1 MKKYSIVIS
10 LFAMLLTACD
20 PTVEEEGSIAA
31 SMTEAQLE
39 QAATLMQTV
48 EGQNKFTYATN
59 PSTTVQILDP
69 SGNILTTGTS
79 GSFDLTPG
87 GEESQTFTIRTIN
100 QDGSITSFQK
110 TFSITTYVDVDPAWA
125 YLCGDGEKVWTYD
138 SEVLGGCWGNLGYKA
153 ASNAEDFITNK
164 NGIWW
169 TCAPADLTGQL
180 EGLKVPATGEETPD
194 AYMTFILSG
203 EKIVKNTGSQT
214 INEGTF
220 SFDMTASDSW
230 EIGKLYTSE
239 GAILFPYMINGNGYK
254 PTEFDI
260 MLLNDKNLVLTYAAS
275 GTAQWGEATF
285 WAFKA
290 KE

>member
-1 MKKYSIVIS
+1 M
-10 LFAMLLTACD
+10 
-20 PTVEEEGSIAA
+20 E
-31 SMTEAQLE
+31 
-39 QAATLMQTV
+39 
-48 EGQNKFTYATN
+48 
-59 PSTTVQILDP
+59 
-69 SGNILTTGTS
+69 
-79 GSFDLTPG
+79 
-87 GEESQTFTIRTIN
+87 RT
-100 QDGSITSFQK
+100 
-110 TFSITTYVDVDPAWA
+110 
-125 YLCGDGEKVWTYD
+125 
-138 SEVLGGCWGNLGYKA
+138 EVLGGCWGNLGYKA

-203 EKIVKNTGSQT
+203 KKIVKNTGSQT

>member
-87 GEESQTFTIRTIN
+87 GEESQT
-100 QDGSITSFQK
+100 
-110 TFSITTYVDVDPAWA
+110 
-125 YLCGDGEKVWTYD
+125 L
-138 SEVLGGCWGNLGYKA
+138 
-153 ASNAEDFITNK
+153 
-164 NGIWW
+164 W

-203 EKIVKNTGSQT
+203 KKIVKNTGSQT